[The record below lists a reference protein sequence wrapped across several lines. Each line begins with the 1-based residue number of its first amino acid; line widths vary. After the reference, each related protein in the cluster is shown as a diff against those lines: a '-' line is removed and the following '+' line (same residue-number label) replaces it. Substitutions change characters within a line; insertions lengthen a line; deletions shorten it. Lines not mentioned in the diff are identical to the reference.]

1 MEDSMLDFRIE
12 TFITVCRFMNFTK
25 AAQYLNITQPAVSQQ
40 IRYLEEYFGSPLFD
54 YQKRKL
60 SLTEAGQAVL
70 SASITF
76 TNDQNRLRKHI
87 QSLTNEKK
95 HLIFGATL
103 TIGEYVLPPYL
114 ASYRK
119 QHLSSSF
126 TLFIQDTSRLLQKLD
141 QGEIDFAFIEGY
153 FPKHDYD
160 YIPWTKE
167 RLVPVC
173 SPSHPILQQSEIS
186 LKDILSVPFILREKG
201 SGTRDT
207 LEHFLA
213 CENVSVEDFQ
223 SVIEVGGIEAIKSL
237 AASGAGITFLYEPAF
252 RKELSEN
259 RLVPIPMDCDFSNEF
274 SFIWRKNS
282 LYSQEYSSFFHDLI
296 SQHKNI
302 PEVL

>member
-1 MEDSMLDFRIE
+1 MLDFRIE

-76 TNDQNRLRKHI
+76 TNDQNRLRKQI

-153 FPKHDYD
+153 FPKHGQKSGWFRSAAL
-160 YIPWTKE
+160 PT
-167 RLVPVC
+167 RFC
-173 SPSHPILQQSEIS
+173 SNQ
-186 LKDILSVPFILREKG
+186 K
-201 SGTRDT
+201 
-207 LEHFLA
+207 FL
-213 CENVSVEDFQ
+213 
-223 SVIEVGGIEAIKSL
+223 
-237 AASGAGITFLYEPAF
+237 
-252 RKELSEN
+252 
-259 RLVPIPMDCDFSNEF
+259 
-274 SFIWRKNS
+274 
-282 LYSQEYSSFFHDLI
+282 
-296 SQHKNI
+296 
-302 PEVL
+302 